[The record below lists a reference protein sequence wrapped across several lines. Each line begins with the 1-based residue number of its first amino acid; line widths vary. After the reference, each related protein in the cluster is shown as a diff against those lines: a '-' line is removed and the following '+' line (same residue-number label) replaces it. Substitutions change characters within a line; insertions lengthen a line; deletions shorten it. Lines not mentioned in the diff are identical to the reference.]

1 MPFYLEIIICVSLLI
16 GGLFLLIGS
25 YGLVRLPDIYMR
37 LHSPTKASTLGIT
50 GVLVASMIFQSHL
63 KEALSIQELLITL
76 FLLIT
81 APVAANMIA
90 KTALHQRTKSLERT
104 QGQDLMETIRN
115 RETPEIQ
122 PKPPQNP

>member
-1 MPFYLEIIICVSLLI
+1 MPFYLEIIICVSLLV
-16 GGLFLLIGS
+16 GGAFLLIGS
-25 YGLVRLPDIYMR
+25 YGLARLPDIYMR

-63 KEALSIQELLITL
+63 KGFLSIQEFLITL

-90 KTALHQRTKSLERT
+90 KTALHHRTKPLEKT
-104 QGQDLMETIRN
+104 KNQELMETIRN
-115 RETPEIQ
+115 RETPNQSEDQ
-122 PKPPQNP
+122 K

>member
-1 MPFYLEIIICVSLLI
+1 MPLYLEIIICISLLI
-16 GGLFLLIGS
+16 GAVFLLIGS
-25 YGLVRLPDIYMR
+25 YGLIRLPDIYMR

-63 KEALSIQELLITL
+63 KGSFSVQELLITL

-90 KTALHQRTKSLERT
+90 KTALHYRKKPLERT
-104 QGQDLMETIRN
+104 QNQELMETIRD
-115 RETPEIQ
+115 REEPQ
-122 PKPPQNP
+122 KPSES

>member
-1 MPFYLEIIICVSLLI
+1 MPLYLEIIICVSLLI
-16 GGLFLLIGS
+16 GAIFLLIGS

-63 KEALSIQELLITL
+63 KGSFSVQELLITL

-90 KTALHQRTKSLERT
+90 KTALHYRKKPLERT
-104 QGQDLMETIRN
+104 QNQKLMETMRD
-115 RETPEIQ
+115 REE
-122 PKPPQNP
+122 PQESSES

>member
-1 MPFYLEIIICVSLLI
+1 MPLYLEIIICVSLLI
-16 GGLFLLIGS
+16 GGAFLLIGS

-63 KEALSIQELLITL
+63 KGFFSIQELLITL

-90 KTALHQRTKSLERT
+90 KTALHQRTKSLKDT
-104 QGQDLMETIRN
+104 KGQDLMETIRD
-115 RETPEIQ
+115 REAPT
-122 PKPPQNP
+122 KPPQNP